1 MVLPPRTQ
9 RSGSDAHNKV
19 RPRSLPTWPRLGE
32 GEQLHATTYTA
43 VMGGLRGIGSCV
55 LALTTWVWI
64 GAGCAADS
72 PSGANDDATIAT
84 SGIGGG
90 DDASQATESDTG
102 QTPAGATSAATPSP
116 GDSTTGDGTD
126 DGPPPAVFDLG
137 ALPDSPMLEEGC
149 RKVDFLFV
157 IDNSGSMSAQ
167 QTQMLASFDG
177 FITAIQSSLEDSV
190 DSYHVGV
197 ISSDAYTGNAPGC
210 NTLGA
215 LVSQTSAGGVC
226 NFADGGR
233 FATEADDLTVAFPCM
248 ATLGTGGSGVEQ
260 PITGAIAA
268 LDPVMAG
275 PGGCNEGFLRDDAIL
290 VVVVLTDDPPYS
302 TMDDANL
309 SLDTSGW
316 YDAFVA
322 AKNGDPE
329 ALVVIG
335 FVPYMDVSCVIF
347 TLESPNLISFVESFG
362 EQGVLASICEPD
374 FAPAFAET
382 VGTITSTCQ
391 NFEPPA

>member
-1 MVLPPRTQ
+1 
-9 RSGSDAHNKV
+9 
-19 RPRSLPTWPRLGE
+19 
-32 GEQLHATTYTA
+32 
-43 VMGGLRGIGSCV
+43 
-55 LALTTWVWI
+55 
-64 GAGCAADS
+64 
-72 PSGANDDATIAT
+72 
-84 SGIGGG
+84 
-90 DDASQATESDTG
+90 
-102 QTPAGATSAATPSP
+102 
-116 GDSTTGDGTD
+116 
-126 DGPPPAVFDLG
+126 
-137 ALPDSPMLEEGC
+137 MLEEGC